1 MDMNDEG
8 RIMPDFVSGTHAFHH
23 TVDSALA
30 TLDSLRLPPSRISI
44 CSGGFGYP
52 ANWVVRQE
60 PEPGTPVT
68 GATEIAL
75 YVSTGGFLHEL
86 PVGMWDRGGE
96 EQPGTAELLD
106 PIDDPFQ
113 KAAHWL
119 REGAKLFDIQPDHL
133 EDCSRWIGLFG
144 FEAEN
149 WPPARWHALALLLP
163 SLQAAAGTETGIRLA
178 PRLLLA
184 LPVDEI
190 RRADHCAHLDPDEY
204 TLLGTKL
211 SRLGLDTVVGDRFE
225 TLARITL
232 VIGPVPLD
240 TYFQYCEAQ
249 QAKLLQTVLSLVVPL
264 HQRYSVQWLVE
275 DRRFGPQLGDE
286 YRNARLGINSSLG
299 RERWPSPGTSRSE
312 ITV

>member
-1 MDMNDEG
+1 MSDAW

-30 TLDSLRLPPSRISI
+30 TLDDLGIPPSRISI
-44 CSGGFGYP
+44 RSGGFGYP
-52 ANWVVRQE
+52 GNWVVRQD
-60 PEPGTPVT
+60 PAPATALT
-68 GATEIAL
+68 GATEITLFAG
-75 YVSTGGFLHEL
+75 TGGFFHEL

-96 EQPGTAELLD
+96 EQPGTAEILD
-106 PIDDPFQ
+106 PVDDPFQ

-144 FEAEN
+144 LEAEN
-149 WPPARWHALALLLP
+149 WPPAKWHALALLLP
-163 SLQAAAGTETGIRLA
+163 WLQAAAGTESGIRSAL
-178 PRLLLA
+178 RLLLD
-184 LPVDEI
+184 LPVGEV
-190 RRADHCAHLDPDEY
+190 RRADHFAFLDPDEY

-211 SRLGLDTVVGDRFE
+211 SRLGLDTVVGDRLE

-240 TYFQYCEAQ
+240 TYFQYCDAP
-249 QAKLLQTVLSLVVPL
+249 QARLLHGVLSLVVPL

-286 YRNARLGINSSLG
+286 YRNARLGINSNLG
-299 RERWPSPGTSRSE
+299 RERWPLPGRARSE
-312 ITV
+312 VAV

>member
-1 MDMNDEG
+1 MNEAG

-30 TLDSLRLPPSRISI
+30 TLDSLGFPPLRISI
-44 CSGGFGYP
+44 RSGGFGYP
-52 ANWVVRQE
+52 RNWVVRQE
-60 PEPGTPVT
+60 PAPGAPVT
-68 GATEIAL
+68 GATEITLFAG
-75 YVSTGGFLHEL
+75 TGGFFHEL

-96 EQPGTAELLD
+96 EQAGTAEILD
-106 PIDDPFQ
+106 PIDDPLQ

-144 FEAEN
+144 LEAES
-149 WPPARWHALALLLP
+149 WPPAKWHALALLLP
-163 SLQAAAGTETGIRLA
+163 SLQAAAGTETGIRSAL
-178 PRLLLA
+178 RLLLD

-190 RRADHCAHLDPDEY
+190 RRVDNVVFLDPDEY
-204 TLLGTKL
+204 TLLGTNL
-211 SRLGLDTVVGDRFE
+211 SRLGLDTVVGDRLE
-225 TLARITL
+225 ALARIIL

-240 TYFQYCEAQ
+240 TYFQYCEAP
-249 QAKLLQTVLSLVVPL
+249 QARLLHSVLSLVVPL

-286 YRNARLGINSSLG
+286 YRNARLGINSNLG
-299 RERWPSPGTSRSE
+299 RERWPSPAASRSE
-312 ITV
+312 VTV